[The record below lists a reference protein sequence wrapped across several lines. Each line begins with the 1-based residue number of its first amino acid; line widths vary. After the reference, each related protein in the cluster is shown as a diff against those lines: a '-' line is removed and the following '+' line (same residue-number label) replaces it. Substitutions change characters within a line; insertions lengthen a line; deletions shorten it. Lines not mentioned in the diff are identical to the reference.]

1 MVTTMEDG
9 FYNIK
14 RIVRDL
20 EKNQPHDSKIKLLDE
35 LSRSA
40 MIYKDHLINMK
51 KSDSMSNNINNLDIK
66 TEKISEETFLYKAV
80 MVKNYYE
87 GDYLERFSM
96 IRTSDLKSSNTF
108 NVHNRFWQAHEV
120 LGGNIFASL
129 PLALIDNTQSTA
141 LQRLNW
147 DPVKVDVYE
156 ISIAKQPKSTKGE
169 IINAVAKIFDHYLLV
184 KEVYGNIFM
193 VLHYKL

>member
-20 EKNQPHDSKIKLLDE
+20 EKNQTHDSKIKLLDE

-40 MIYKDHLINMK
+40 MIYKDHLINIK
-51 KSDSMSNNINNLDIK
+51 KSHSRSNNIDTLDIK

-87 GDYLERFSM
+87 GDWF
-96 IRTSDLKSSNTF
+96 
-108 NVHNRFWQAHEV
+108 
-120 LGGNIFASL
+120 
-129 PLALIDNTQSTA
+129 
-141 LQRLNW
+141 
-147 DPVKVDVYE
+147 
-156 ISIAKQPKSTKGE
+156 
-169 IINAVAKIFDHYLLV
+169 
-184 KEVYGNIFM
+184 
-193 VLHYKL
+193 